1 MGLER
6 GHELNVALKV
16 GFRRKKNIGFNGASP
31 KMTFAYN
38 SSSLPESHFRHKR
51 GPHKKILMKR
61 EAHHV
66 LQELSVGSH

>member
-1 MGLER
+1 ME
-6 GHELNVALKV
+6 
-16 GFRRKKNIGFNGASP
+16 KNIGFNGASP

-38 SSSLPESHFRHKR
+38 SSNLPESHFRHKR

-66 LQELSVGSH
+66 LQELSVESH